1 MADKS
6 TKFET
11 LPIWGEQIPTGQTEF
26 QPKAE
31 IWRLLGTSQLQQ
43 ITSAGAAYTRA
54 AEAVTGAVTGIDDY
68 AGKILSIWQGPDADQ
83 ARVALE
89 AMYATGRQLA
99 RALAD
104 MGRALETYAGY
115 VPTAIAEVN
124 GITVDKNETAVQE
137 EIGKLGMV
145 VIPNLG
151 GRTDAQLLIYAAL
164 QASAVTRVEDARAQE
179 VLKRLNEKIRSLYIS
194 SIPFNINY
202 ELPTV
207 TVPSTSGTS
216 ARVVY
221 GDSGG
226 TPGTT
231 SGGRDGAGGAADGGD
246 GAAGVAGT
254 AGQEDDRPSATD
266 EAGPGTEPDEQP
278 GHDQAA
284 GQDPPQSADQPGG
297 QDQPGTGEQTGEQ
310 GADAGAPAEDDIA
323 PQVIGSTDGT
333 FPGEAASAADPL
345 RTEAAAY
352 QPPTPVAPPT
362 IGGHAVSTP
371 TPTTSIVPSVTV
383 SPNTAYPPGTGLAA
397 VRGGSPAGV
406 PGMPFPPML
415 GGGGATAGEGSDLER
430 SAYLPEDRT
439 AWNGSHEVT
448 DPVIG

>member
-1 MADKS
+1 MTVADKS

-43 ITSAGAAYTRA
+43 ITSAGAAYTSA

-137 EIGKLGMV
+137 EIGKLGLTL
-145 VIPNLG
+145 IPNLG
-151 GRTDAQLLIYAAL
+151 ARTDAQLLIYAMLEAH
-164 QASAVTRVEDARAQE
+164 AVTRVEDARAQE

-216 ARVVY
+216 TRVVY

-231 SGGRDGAGGAADGGD
+231 SAGRDAAGGAADGGD
-246 GAAGVAGT
+246 GTAGVAGT
-254 AGQEDDRPSATD
+254 AGQDDDRPSA
-266 EAGPGTEPDEQP
+266 
-278 GHDQAA
+278 
-284 GQDPPQSADQPGG
+284 
-297 QDQPGTGEQTGEQ
+297 
-310 GADAGAPAEDDIA
+310 
-323 PQVIGSTDGT
+323 
-333 FPGEAASAADPL
+333 
-345 RTEAAAY
+345 
-352 QPPTPVAPPT
+352 
-362 IGGHAVSTP
+362 
-371 TPTTSIVPSVTV
+371 
-383 SPNTAYPPGTGLAA
+383 
-397 VRGGSPAGV
+397 
-406 PGMPFPPML
+406 
-415 GGGGATAGEGSDLER
+415 
-430 SAYLPEDRT
+430 
-439 AWNGSHEVT
+439 
-448 DPVIG
+448 